1 MMLNR
6 IYLHGRCGLLFVL
19 LFTVNQAF
27 CQHKAKPAGKDLSTG
42 SLFIIGG
49 GERSAELISALVKTA
64 NLRQQ
69 DYIVVLPM
77 ATAEPEASFEAIR
90 KQLSADAKNNIYSF
104 NFTAEKVHH
113 QQWLDSLAGAR
124 LIFITGGDQSRFMKV
139 VLNTPV
145 YDAIHQA
152 YKNGATIAGTSA
164 GAAVM
169 SKHMI
174 TGNQLLDANYKE
186 TFNKLRSDNIEFEKG
201 MGLLDSV
208 IIDQHF
214 IKRSRYNRLLSALT
228 AYPGFDCI
236 GIDEGTAIIVQG
248 KKITVV
254 GVSQVL
260 RIADPENVRIKEN
273 HLITF
278 ENLRFSVYSKGDKF
292 HLK

>member
-6 IYLHGRCGLLFVL
+6 IYLHRQCGLLFVL

-77 ATAEPEASFEAIR
+77 ATAQPEASFEAIK

-145 YDAIHQA
+145 YDAIHKA

-174 TGNQLLDANYKE
+174 TGNQLLDTNYRE
-186 TFNKLRSDNIEFEKG
+186 TFNKLRADNIEFESG

-236 GIDEGTAIIVQG
+236 GIDEGTAIVVQG

>member
-1 MMLNR
+1 MLNR
-6 IYLHGRCGLLFVL
+6 ICLRIPYALSFVL
-19 LFTVNQAF
+19 LLIVNQAF
-27 CQHKAKPAGKDLSTG
+27 CQYKAKPVLPVLSKG

-49 GERSAELISALVKTA
+49 GDRSAELISALIETA
-64 NLRQQ
+64 RLREH

-77 ATAEPEASFEAIR
+77 ATAQPEISFEAI
-90 KQLSADAKNNIYSF
+90 KTQLSAAAKNNIYSF

-145 YDAIHQA
+145 YDAIHKA

-174 TGNQLLDANYKE
+174 TGNQLLDTNYRE
-186 TFNKLRSDNIEFEKG
+186 TFNKLKAHNIEFESG

-248 KKITVV
+248 KKITVA
-254 GVSQVL
+254 GAGQVL
-260 RIADPENVRIKEN
+260 RIADPKNVKFREN

-278 ENLRFSVYSKGDKF
+278 DNLQFSVYAAGDKF
-292 HLK
+292 RLK

>member
-1 MMLNR
+1 MLNR
-6 IYLHGRCGLLFVL
+6 IYLHRQCGLLFVL

-77 ATAEPEASFEAIR
+77 ATAQPEASFEAIK

-145 YDAIHQA
+145 YDAIHKA

-174 TGNQLLDANYKE
+174 TGNQLLDTNYRE
-186 TFNKLRSDNIEFEKG
+186 TFNKLRADNIEFESG

-236 GIDEGTAIIVQG
+236 GIDEGTAIVVQG